1 MPKLQRCALTFQA
14 VYYVAT
20 GLWPLLSRRTF
31 EAVTGRKQDWWLV
44 QMVGLLAFTNG
55 VALAAGLRSG
65 GTALQMRTL
74 SVLSALSFF
83 TIDTV
88 YAMKGRIS
96 KIYLADAV
104 VEATLVALVEWP
116 QHDEYDGSQR
126 DGERRIL

>member
-1 MPKLQRCALTFQA
+1 MPRLRRCALTFQA

-20 GLWPLLSRRTF
+20 GVWPLLSRRTF
-31 EAVTGRKQDWWLV
+31 EAVTGRKHDWWLV

-55 VALAAGLRSG
+55 VALAAGLRAGAPAPQS
-65 GTALQMRTL
+65 RTL

-83 TIDTV
+83 AIDTV
-88 YAMKGRIS
+88 YGMNGRIS

-104 VEATLVALVEWP
+104 VEAALVALVEWP
-116 QHDEYDGSQR
+116 QDDEHDRSQR